1 MRISGL
7 LSAICTAL
15 LSSFC
20 MEGVAQE
27 RLVELTHTKRVQR
40 SEHENTRE
48 GLEQREFTK
57 EEDRGEQLRA
67 GQTLLTLP
75 FFDDFSESGIAE
87 ERWENL
93 QAWQNNSFAVSP
105 PSAGVAT
112 FDALNSNGQL
122 HPQQPLPSWGADTL
136 TSRPINLAVPDLD
149 DIWLSFWY
157 QPQGLGNAPEKHDSL
172 LVDFFDP
179 VAGQWHNV
187 WQATGDTLHPFREV
201 MLPVLGEKYLQE
213 GFRFRFRNRVSLISE
228 YFNAGLRGNTDHW
241 HVDYIRLEKGRS
253 ATDTTSRDVA
263 VVAGPGSLL
272 THYHELPYTHFQV
285 AFLSESTNELS
296 ISYRNL
302 WHTPL
307 LTGRRF
313 SIRNMWDP
321 QQEATLYSGGNDN
334 ALPAIETHYT
344 GAIDAPYV
352 QEAAD
357 SARYLIKGWIETF
370 GGDPKINDTLKLEQT
385 FGSRFARDDGWAEAG
400 YGIEESAG
408 SVGLSFRAFVP
419 DSINTVEIWLNATA
433 ANSTEEVRFRPAIW
447 ADNNGKPGALLYAAT
462 SEVTLHPE
470 SRYHAIPLEKTVQ
483 VNGIFYVGWIQDHA
497 DFVNVGFDRNSPREG
512 TLFYRLGSGGWR
524 DSDLDHTGI
533 AMIRPLAKRSST
545 PVSPPASITEN
556 PLFVSPNPAAQM
568 LTLTP
573 PQPGVT
579 ITDVQLLDGSGRQVY
594 RAEKTDLQETTRNRE
609 AVKLS
614 LPLLPNGPYLLRIR
628 TSNGKQVVKRIVI
641 AQP

>member
-48 GLEQREFTK
+48 GLQQRGFTK
-57 EEDRGEQLRA
+57 EETRGEQLRA

-241 HVDYIRLEKGRS
+241 HVDYIRLDKGRS

-533 AMIRPLAKRSST
+533 AMIRPLAKRSRT
-545 PVSPPASITEN
+545 PVSPPASIAEN